1 MGNASGG
8 KRTWCIKKKVP
19 WLFKRET
26 KHGLVKRKEKRFY
39 TVGTEKAQAGRETL
53 LTVKEEY
60 QIQCPKY
67 SRYTTKCI
75 AIIQHHS
82 E

>member
-1 MGNASGG
+1 M
-8 KRTWCIKKKVP
+8 TQCIKKKEEELNVSFLYC
-19 WLFKRET
+19 WNRKQRQWRE
-26 KHGLVKRKEKRFY
+26 
-39 TVGTEKAQAGRETL
+39 RETL
-53 LTVKEEY
+53 VTIKEEY

>member
-1 MGNASGG
+1 MENKS
-8 KRTWCIKKKVP
+8 
-19 WLFKRET
+19 L
-26 KHGLVKRKEKRFY
+26 Y
-39 TVGTEKAQAGRETL
+39 TVGTEKAQAGGETL

-60 QIQCPKY
+60 QIRCPKY